1 MMSMQARESISR
13 PARTSRGLRPYPVN
27 SARAKARLLVLAM
40 IADGRIDAAELD
52 SLMKRGAFAE
62 LGITRN
68 DFLEVL
74 YEFGAD
80 LSGLP
85 TSGFEV
91 AISPR
96 VVESLLAEVADDT
109 QKLAMLRLI
118 FDVIR
123 SDGELAPAEARLFW
137 NALDAWSLRVE
148 DGRRHAP
155 ANVVRDLPR
164 PRRRAA

>member
-1 MMSMQARESISR
+1 MMSIQARERFPRHSR
-13 PARTSRGLRPYPVN
+13 VAPGLRPYPVD

-40 IADGRIDAAELD
+40 IADGRIDGAELD
-52 SLMKRGAFAE
+52 GLMKRGAFAE
-62 LGITRN
+62 VGITRN

-80 LSGLP
+80 LAGLP
-85 TSGFEV
+85 SNGFDV
-91 AISPR
+91 VVSPSLVR
-96 VVESLLAEVADDT
+96 SLLAEIAEDS
-109 QKLAMLRLI
+109 QKIAMLRLI

-148 DGRRHAP
+148 DGRRHAVGS
-155 ANVVRDLPR
+155 AAKALPR
-164 PRRRAA
+164 HRRHAA

>member
-1 MMSMQARESISR
+1 MMSMQARESIPRHFRASR
-13 PARTSRGLRPYPVN
+13 SLRPYPLN

-52 SLMKRGAFAE
+52 GLMKRDAFAE

-80 LSGLP
+80 LAGLP

-91 AISPR
+91 AISPQ
-96 VVESLLAEVADDT
+96 VVSSLLAEISDDSE
-109 QKLAMLRLI
+109 KLAMLRLI

-123 SDGELAPAEARLFW
+123 SDGELAPAEARRTPSSRACTPRRTASSR
-137 NALDAWSLRVE
+137 NA
-148 DGRRHAP
+148 
-155 ANVVRDLPR
+155 
-164 PRRRAA
+164 RRRAFDASPGSPTART

>member
-1 MMSMQARESISR
+1 MMSMQAREHRSR
-13 PARTSRGLRPYPVN
+13 PIRAASGLRPYPVD
-27 SARAKARLLVLAM
+27 SARAKTRLLVLAM
-40 IADGRIDAAELD
+40 IADGKIDAAELD
-52 SLMKRGAFAE
+52 GVMKRGAFAE

-80 LSGLP
+80 LAGLP
-85 TSGFEV
+85 TAGFEV

-96 VVESLLAEVADDT
+96 VVQSLLAEVADDT

-148 DGRRHAP
+148 DGRRHGP
-155 ANVVRDLPR
+155 ASVVRELPHR
-164 PRRRAA
+164 RRRAA

>member
-1 MMSMQARESISR
+1 MMSMQARASNPR
-13 PARTSRGLRPYPVN
+13 QPRNSRGLRPYPLN

-40 IADGRIDAAELD
+40 IADGRIDSAELD
-52 SLMKRGAFAE
+52 GLVKRNAFAE

-68 DFLEVL
+68 DFFDVL

-80 LSGLP
+80 LAGLP
-85 TSGFEV
+85 SSGFEV

-96 VVESLLAEVADDT
+96 AVQSLLAEISEDGE
-109 QKLAMLRLI
+109 KLAMLRLI

-148 DGRRHAP
+148 DGRSFVSGTGSAP
-155 ANVVRDLPR
+155 HGERL
-164 PRRRAA
+164 RRAA

>member
-1 MMSMQARESISR
+1 MMSMQARESIPRHFRASR
-13 PARTSRGLRPYPVN
+13 SLRPYPLN

-52 SLMKRGAFAE
+52 GLMKRDAFAE

-80 LSGLP
+80 LAGLP
-85 TSGFEV
+85 TSGFDV
-91 AISPR
+91 AISPQ
-96 VVESLLAEVADDT
+96 VVSSLLAEISDDSE
-109 QKLAMLRLI
+109 KLAMLRLI

-148 DGRRHAP
+148 DGRRHADG
-155 ANVVRDLPR
+155 ASVTEPR
-164 PRRRAA
+164 PRLRRAA

>member
-1 MMSMQARESISR
+1 MMSMQARERLSR
-13 PARTSRGLRPYPVN
+13 PVRAARGLRPYPVN
-27 SARAKARLLVLAM
+27 SACAKARLLVLAM

-52 SLMKRGAFAE
+52 GLLKRDAFAE
-62 LGITRN
+62 LGITRS

-80 LSGLP
+80 LAGLP
-85 TSGFEV
+85 SSGFDV

-96 VVESLLAEVADDT
+96 VVDSLFAEISDDSE
-109 QKLAMLRLI
+109 KLAMLRLI

-137 NALDAWSLRVE
+137 NALDAWSLRIE

-155 ANVVRDLPR
+155 DVPAGRSPQRLR
-164 PRRRAA
+164 QAA